1 MKKIGFIGLG
11 LMGQPMAINLVKA
24 GYELTVY
31 DRNPEKVEVV
41 VKEGAVGAAGPR
53 AVAEASDV
61 IITMLPNSPHVKEV
75 VLGNNGVIE
84 GARPGQ
90 YLVDMSSIAP
100 LAAQEVAEKLAEKG
114 VAVLDAPVSGGV
126 EKAKAG
132 TLACMVGGTEEAFA
146 EVKDILGAMCASV
159 TLVGPVGAGQTTK
172 LVNQMI
178 VAVNIAAVAEAMTLG
193 KKAGVDPERIFQAI
207 RGGLAASQ
215 CLEDKAPR
223 MFTGNFAPGFR
234 INLHAKDLANV
245 LETSHQLNVALPL
258 TTQVMEMMQVLI
270 NDGNENVDHGGLALF
285 YEKLNSLSLKQ
296 EG

>member
-1 MKKIGFIGLG
+1 MKKLGFIGLG
-11 LMGQPMAINLVKA
+11 LMGQPMAVNLLKA
-24 GYELTVY
+24 GYKVAAY
-31 DRNPEKVEVV
+31 DRNPEKVEKLV
-41 VKEGAVGAAGPR
+41 EAGAVAATGPR
-53 AVAEASDV
+53 QVAEVSDV

-75 VLGNNGVIE
+75 VLGENGIIE
-84 GARPGQ
+84 GARSGQ

-126 EKAKAG
+126 EKAQAG
-132 TLACMVGGTEEAFA
+132 TLACMVGGTEEAFSA
-146 EVKDILGAMCASV
+146 VKEILQVMAASA

-178 VAVNIAAVAEAMTLG
+178 VASNIAIVAEAMTLG

-223 MFTGNFAPGFR
+223 MFAGDFAPGFR

-245 LETSHQLNVALPL
+245 IETSQDLHVAIPL
-258 TTQVMEMMQVLI
+258 TTQVMQMMQALI
-270 NDGNENVDHGGLALF
+270 SDGHESVDHGGLALF
-285 YEKLNSLSLKQ
+285 YEKMNSLSLKQ
-296 EG
+296 ES